1 MKKKKEKNLTE
12 HGMPEK
18 DITSESYLQTVFRRF
33 KKHKLGM
40 ISLIVF
46 IILGLAAL
54 FAPVLAPYDPN
65 EIAGSF
71 SGAPSGSFFL
81 EQIRS
86 EGMSLADF
94 FMP

>member
-46 IILGLAAL
+46 IN
-54 FAPVLAPYDPN
+54 V
-65 EIAGSF
+65 
-71 SGAPSGSFFL
+71 
-81 EQIRS
+81 
-86 EGMSLADF
+86 
-94 FMP
+94 